1 MTKKLGAGAVLAIV
15 VTAGVSLHGCG
26 RQGTPNGATSGA
38 SAIAWES
45 DFSVALS
52 RASHEK
58 KIVMLDFYTDWCGWC
73 KRLDQTT
80 LSDPRV
86 QQTLHQLVSIKLNA
100 DKEGRAAAQ
109 RYRVEGYPT
118 IVFVDGSGSEVGR
131 IPGYMDAGPFLAE
144 LEDILHRA

>member
-1 MTKKLGAGAVLAIV
+1 MTKKLSVVALFAIV
-15 VTAGVSLHGCG
+15 VMVGVPLHACR
-26 RQGTPNGATSGA
+26 RQTTGKGASSGA

-58 KIVMLDFYTDWCGWC
+58 KVLMVDFYTDWCGWC

-86 QQTLHQLVSIKLNA
+86 QRTLHQLVSIKLNA

-144 LEDILHRA
+144 LEDILRKG